1 MTKLE
6 LQPIEYE
13 KTILAIMRRL
23 PSERLPYL
31 VEFARF
37 LEFQAKH
44 PLAEPQTLEA
54 DTVQGDAQ
62 WEALL
67 AQPKVKSLLREM
79 AQEAREEYASGKT
92 TEISVT
98 DDGYLKPA

>member
-1 MTKLE
+1 MTKFE

-13 KTILAIMRRL
+13 KTIIAIMRRL

-44 PLAEPQTLEA
+44 PPSSLQPTELEQS
-54 DTVQGDAQ
+54 DRDAQ

-67 AQPKVKSLLREM
+67 AQPQAKSRLREM
-79 AQEAREEYASGKT
+79 AQDAREEYTSGNT
-92 TEISVT
+92 TEIGVT

>member
-1 MTKLE
+1 MTKFE

-13 KTILAIMRRL
+13 KTIIAIMRRL

-37 LEFQAKH
+37 LEFQTKH
-44 PLAEPQTLEA
+44 PLAEPQPLEPEPS
-54 DTVQGDAQ
+54 QGDTQ

-67 AQPKVKSLLREM
+67 AQTQAKSRLREM
-79 AQEAREEYASGKT
+79 AQDAREEYTSGNT
-92 TEISVT
+92 TEIGVT

>member
-1 MTKLE
+1 MTKFE

-44 PLAEPQTLEA
+44 PLAEPQTLEPESA
-54 DTVQGDAQ
+54 RGDAQ

-67 AQPKVKSLLREM
+67 A
-79 AQEAREEYASGKT
+79 
-92 TEISVT
+92 
-98 DDGYLKPA
+98 